1 MMNYPIPQPK
11 KIEFTGGFVAAAFDS
26 EGAPSIF
33 APALAEKTWTSYR
46 TSDAV
51 EFEKRRDDL
60 YPLLKQLFR
69 A

>member
-1 MMNYPIPQPK
+1 MNYPIPQPK
-11 KIEFTGGFVAAAFDS
+11 KIEFTGGFVAA
-26 EGAPSIF
+26 
-33 APALAEKTWTSYR
+33 ALAEKTWTSYR